1 MWRSYY
7 GAPSYT
13 ASASNDPDDDF
24 AMIGISAICAEIPE
38 QRIPTESRID
48 ALGIPAK
55 TLHDRVGVMKTSRKA
70 VNHDTADLCVAAAK
84 KLFAT
89 GRVAPADVD
98 CLIVV
103 TQNPDGQ
110 GIPQTSAIVQDRLG
124 VPEHCASFDVS
135 LGCSG
140 YVYGLSIIK
149 SFMQDNGLR
158 CGLLFTAD
166 PYSKIVSESDR
177 STALLFGDAAT
188 VTLMTDTPVWKIGK
202 FDFGTAGRMG
212 QAIHKTAEGTLSMDG
227 RAVLAFSMGQVPGSL
242 QRVAAANGITLEQI
256 DRFVLHQGSRVVVE
270 NISQRLKVEE
280 KTAFHAQDYGNTV
293 SSSIPIVLSEKLLE
307 SDRRIAISGFGVG
320 LSWASAVLEKL
331 V

>member
-1 MWRSYY
+1 MRRNDQDD
-7 GAPSYT
+7 GYT
-13 ASASNDPDDDF
+13 
-24 AMIGISAICAEIPE
+24 MIGISAICAEIPA
-38 QRIPTESRID
+38 QRIPTEPRID
-48 ALGIPAK
+48 ALGIPAN
-55 TLHDRVGVMKTSRKA
+55 TLRDRVGVIKTSRMA
-70 VNHDTADLCVAAAK
+70 ADQDTADLCVAAAQ

-89 GRVAPADVD
+89 HRVQPSDVD

-110 GIPQTSAIVQDRLG
+110 GLPHTSAIVQDRLG
-124 VPEHCASFDVS
+124 ISEHCASFDVS

-188 VTLMTDTPVWKIGK
+188 VTLMTDTPTWKIGK
-202 FDFGTAGRMG
+202 FDFGTAGRLG
-212 QAIHKTAEGTLSMDG
+212 QSIRKSESGNLIMDG
-227 RAVLAFSMGQVPGSL
+227 RTVLSFSMGEVPGSL
-242 QRVAAANGITLEQI
+242 QRVATANGITLEQV

-270 NISQRLKVEE
+270 NIAQRLKAQDRA
-280 KTAFHAQDYGNTV
+280 AFHAQEYGNTV
-293 SSSIPIVLSEKLLE
+293 SSSIPIVLSENLMQ
-307 SDRRIAISGFGVG
+307 SDRCVAISGFGVG
-320 LSWASAVLEKL
+320 LSWASTILEKIA
-331 V
+331 

>member
-1 MWRSYY
+1 MHR
-7 GAPSYT
+7 
-13 ASASNDPDDDF
+13 NDQDDDF
-24 AMIGISAICAEIPE
+24 AMIGISAIYAEIPE
-38 QRIPTESRID
+38 QRIPTEPRIE

-55 TLHDRVGVMKTSRKA
+55 TLRERVGVIKTSRKA
-70 VNHDTADLCVAAAK
+70 SDQDTADLCVAAAR

-89 GRVAPADVD
+89 EQVSPSDID
-98 CLIVV
+98 CVIVV
-103 TQNPDGQ
+103 TQNPDGP
-110 GIPQTSAIVQDRLG
+110 GLPQTSAIVQDRLG
-124 VPEHCASFDVS
+124 IPEHCASFDLS

-140 YVYGLSIIK
+140 YVYGLSVIK

-188 VTLMTDTPVWKIGK
+188 VTLMTESPVWKIGK

-212 QAIHKTAEGTLSMDG
+212 QSIHRTAEGKLVMDG

-242 QRVAAANGITLEQI
+242 QRVATANGITLEQV

-270 NISQRLKVEE
+270 NIAQRLKVED
-280 KTAFHAQDYGNTV
+280 KTAFYAQDYGNTV
-293 SSSIPIVLSEKLLE
+293 SSSIPIVLSENIFE
-307 SDRRIAISGFGVG
+307 SDKRIAISGFGVG
-320 LSWASAVLEKL
+320 LSWASTVLEK
-331 V
+331 VA